1 LLTNTPEQAMAASL
15 GGKLVRVEI
24 AAGEAALGSAAE
36 LARYLGINRSQ
47 VTRASQ
53 GRQRLR
59 DEPAW
64 RLTALEAT
72 FGALRHVL
80 DEDVI
85 PDWLHGANAH
95 LQGRRPI
102 DVLRAGRVAEVMAAV
117 EAERTGS
124 YA

>member
-1 LLTNTPEQAMAASL
+1 MATTL
-15 GGKLVRVEI
+15 DGQLMRVEI
-24 AAGEAALGSAAE
+24 AAGEAALGSAAA
-36 LARYLGINRSQ
+36 LARFLGVDRSQ
-47 VTRASQ
+47 VTRAAQ
-53 GRQRLR
+53 GRQRFG

-95 LQGRRPI
+95 LHGRRPI
-102 DVLRAGRVAEVMAAV
+102 DVLQSGRVAEVLAAI

>member
-1 LLTNTPEQAMAASL
+1 MATAL
-15 GGKLVRVEI
+15 GGQLMRAEI
-24 AAGEAALGSAAE
+24 AAGAAALGSAAE
-36 LARYLGINRSQ
+36 LARYLGVDRSQ
-47 VTRASQ
+47 VTRAAKGQQS
-53 GRQRLR
+53 LR
-59 DEPAW
+59 GEPAW

-72 FGALRHVL
+72 FGSLRHVL

-102 DVLRAGRVAEVMAAV
+102 DVLKVGRVAEVMGAI

>member
-1 LLTNTPEQAMAASL
+1 MTTGLIA
-15 GGKLVRVEI
+15 KLVRVEI
-24 AAGEAALGSAAE
+24 AAGAAALGSAAE
-36 LARYLGINRSQ
+36 LARYLGVNRSQ
-47 VTRASQ
+47 VTRAAQ
-53 GRQRLR
+53 GRQSFRA
-59 DEPAW
+59 EPAW

-72 FGALRHVL
+72 FGALRHIV

-102 DVLRAGRVAEVMAAV
+102 DVLQAGRVAEVMAAI